1 MKLANLFKI
10 VSLSFLLILEGC
22 EEEELQELGDCNME
36 IIVKSVTEAK
46 GIVWYDEQVKSY
58 AIFAGIP
65 ETFDGQDIGIVCD
78 LPEQFEVEATAVTFS
93 GNYYQNS
100 EFVSQMPG
108 QTYYYLELTNVE
120 TFLNK

>member
-1 MKLANLFKI
+1 
-10 VSLSFLLILEGC
+10 
-22 EEEELQELGDCNME
+22 ME

-46 GIVWYDEQVKSY
+46 GFVWYDEQVKSY

-65 ETFDGQDIGIVCD
+65 GTFDGQDIGIVCD